1 MTAYDAIVNPTKS
14 KSSPDIGPVAVM
26 AATEPDFHYLG
37 QLLNFSK
44 DDCQRLFMSR
54 LYFDRRNPGGFSVTG
69 PFVGAPYA
77 VMLLETLIAWGAR
90 QIIFIGWCGAVSEKV
105 KIGDIILP
113 TSVYIDEG
121 TSKHYGAGDKS
132 HLQADFPMVS
142 KARQVLDKNNCDFH
156 EGAVWT
162 TDAVYRE
169 TPPVVAAHQQNG
181 ILAVEMEISALYS
194 AALFRGVDL
203 AGVLVVSDELSSL
216 SWRPGFKHARFVQSR
231 KTTCRLVKELLGS
244 L

>member
-1 MTAYDAIVNPTKS
+1 MSNNEAIVNPQKT
-14 KSSPDIGPVAVM
+14 KSSPDIGPMAVM
-26 AATEPDFHYLG
+26 AATKADLYYLCELAG
-37 QLLNFSK
+37 YAKN
-44 DDCQRLFMSR
+44 DYQRLFMSR
-54 LYFDRRNPGGFSVTG
+54 LYYDRHNPEGYSITG

-77 VMLLETLIAWGAR
+77 VMLLENLIAWGAR
-90 QIIFIGWCGAVSEKV
+90 QIIFVGWCGAISEQV
-105 KIGDIILP
+105 KIGDLILP

-121 TSKHYGAGDKS
+121 TSKHYGTAVDS
-132 HLQADFPMVS
+132 PLQAEFPMFAKV
-142 KARQVLDKNNCDFH
+142 RQALDKNNCDFH
-156 EGAVWT
+156 EGTVWT